1 MHWWTDK
8 WPQNAAFSK
17 DFDRHNIYFYSQAIP
32 QSVRISR
39 ETQESRKSRKN
50 SGETQV
56 LSTSVSSLSIKVE
69 PLGNPHNEGRR
80 VSAHSYVNSL
90 WKKWKHVFSYPTD
103 VLEIALGVWVS
114 FSSFNMQPTQKHTRT
129 GLFIPKG
136 AKLKERE
143 PLNHVPVPHPRYQP
157 RLMSSPL
164 MKKKKKTRGA
174 KERGPESK
182 RSPGA
187 LTSSSKVDVI
197 AVTSHFC

>member
-56 LSTSVSSLSIKVE
+56 LSMSVSSLSIKVE

-164 MKKKKKTRGA
+164 MKKKKKKLEVPK
-174 KERGPESK
+174 KEGLRVNAPQVHWHH
-182 RSPGA
+182 RPR
-187 LTSSSKVDVI
+187 
-197 AVTSHFC
+197 